1 MCSGDSKFAYKDFYY
16 VIDIVRRWNS
26 HHPTAQRDTTTHS
39 MDVKDMNHFPTP
51 IIPHNLALIP
61 HNNRLGIHH
70 RNNTKVDIK
79 TKGIHLKTQDIHL
92 KTQDIHLKT
101 KGIHLKT
108 RDIHLKDKKIF
119 SNLPGFLRKVPVIQP
134 WWYK

>member
-70 RNNTKVDIK
+70 RNNM
-79 TKGIHLKTQDIHL
+79 KGGVSKPRVSTSKPGVSTSKSRISTSR
-92 KTQDIHLKT
+92 
-101 KGIHLKT
+101 T
-108 RDIHLKDKKIF
+108 RKYSATCRVFFAKY
-119 SNLPGFLRKVPVIQP
+119 Q
-134 WWYK
+134 